1 MVKSNFFTFFYLYI
15 MKKDRGAVYIFTK
28 VVKDEH
34 GDEYTISIQKTYVD
48 IEDAIDYARENNY
61 AIIDALGKAIIY
73 KN

>member
-1 MVKSNFFTFFYLYI
+1 
-15 MKKDRGAVYIFTK
+15 MKEDRGAVYIFTK
-28 VVKDEH
+28 VVKDEY